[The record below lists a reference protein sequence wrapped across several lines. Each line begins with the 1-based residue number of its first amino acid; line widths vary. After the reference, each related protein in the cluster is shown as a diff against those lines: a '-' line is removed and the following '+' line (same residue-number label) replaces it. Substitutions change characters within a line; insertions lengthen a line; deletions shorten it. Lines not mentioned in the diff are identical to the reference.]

1 MCGIVGFA
9 GSKADAA
16 SADVLTRMTDAL
28 QHRGPDG
35 AGYHIDAASGVHLG
49 HRRLAI
55 LDIEGGIQPMFN
67 EDGQIAI
74 VFNGEI
80 YNHAELRRELL
91 AHGHRFATDHSDTEV
106 LVHGYEQ
113 WGEGLLP
120 RLNGMFAF
128 AIHDKRQNR
137 LFLARDRFGEKPLHY
152 WHRPGMFA
160 FASEM
165 KALRAHPGFNEPL
178 NPVSLHKY
186 FAYGY
191 VPSPHSLWQNCFKL
205 PGGSFLVH
213 DLETGRVTS
222 KSYWQ
227 FELQPDAALNA
238 RPEAELA
245 EELRA
250 LFQQAVTRRM
260 ISDVPLGVFLSGGID
275 SSAALA
281 CASIARSG
289 QPLDSFTIGFNE
301 PSYDESGFARQMAGH
316 VRSRH
321 HEDILSIDALRNVME
336 ETLACLDEPI
346 ADPSIVPTFV
356 LSRFARSHVKVALSG
371 DGGDELFAG
380 YDPFKA
386 LAPAQAYQ
394 RFVPGVMHSALR
406 GAAGMLP
413 RSRSNMSLDFKLRR
427 TLAGL
432 SYSQNLW
439 NPVWLSP
446 VEPRDLPDLFSQRI
460 EAEEVYDDAITLW
473 NANPKLSLQEQT
485 LAFYTRFYLQDNILV
500 KVDRAAMASSLESRA
515 VFLDNDLVDFC
526 AKLPFALK
534 FRNGTGK
541 YLLRKALVGLVPEN
555 LLHRRKKGFGI
566 PVADWLRHVPQ
577 TVPMAPLGDAN
588 LDWAAAQWAQH
599 RAGHADHRLF
609 LWSWLAAQKAAL
621 PAE

>member
-9 GSKADAA
+9 AGKADRG
-16 SADVLTRMTDAL
+16 SYDVLTRMTDAIA
-28 QHRGPDG
+28 HRGPDG
-35 AGYHIDAASGVHLG
+35 AGYHVDAESGVHFG

-55 LDIEGGIQPMFN
+55 LDIEGGMQPMFN
-67 EDGQIAI
+67 EDGEIAI

-91 AHGHRFATDHSDTEV
+91 AAGHRFATDHSDTEV

-128 AIHDKRQNR
+128 AIHDRRKRQ

-152 WHRPGMFA
+152 WHRPGFFA

-165 KALRAHPGFNEPL
+165 KALRRHPAFDESL

-191 VPSPHSLWQNCFKL
+191 VPSPHSLWQNCHKL

-213 DLETGRVTS
+213 DLETGRITTR
-222 KSYWQ
+222 SYWQ
-227 FELQPDAALNA
+227 FELQPDAAINA
-238 RPEAELA
+238 RPEVELA

-281 CASIARSG
+281 CASIARHG
-289 QPLDSFTIGFNE
+289 APLDSFTIGFNE
-301 PSYDESGFARQMAGH
+301 PSYDESGFARQMAAH
-316 VRSRH
+316 VGSRH
-321 HEDILSIDALRNVME
+321 HEEILSIDALRGVMDE
-336 ETLACLDEPI
+336 ALASLDEPI

-356 LSRFARSHVKVALSG
+356 LSRFARRRVKVALSG

-386 LAPAQAYQ
+386 LKPAKAYQ
-394 RFVPGVMHSALR
+394 RFVPGAVHHALR

-413 RSRSNMSLDFKLRR
+413 RSNRNMSLDFKLRR

-432 SYSQNLW
+432 SHGQNLW

-446 VEPRDLPDLFSQRI
+446 VEPRDLPDLFSSRI
-460 EAEEVYDDAITLW
+460 EAEEVYDDAIALW

-500 KVDRAAMASSLESRA
+500 KVDRAAMASGLESRA

-526 AKLPFALK
+526 GRLPFALK
-534 FRNGTGK
+534 FRNGRGK
-541 YLLRKALVGLVPEN
+541 YLLRKALKGLVPEN
-555 LLHRRKKGFGI
+555 LLNRSKKGFGI
-566 PVADWLRHVPQ
+566 PVAEWLRHVPQ
-577 TVPMAPLGDAN
+577 TVPMAQLGNAN
-588 LDWAAAQWAQH
+588 LDWAAGQWTQH
-599 RAGHADHRLF
+599 RAGQADHRLF
-609 LWSWLAAQKAAL
+609 LWSWLSAQIVAKAAG
-621 PAE
+621 